1 MLRPMSFARKSTA
14 AAAALLCLSTA
25 LGCGSSS
32 SHPDTRGL
40 ARTCG
45 NVTLLG
51 HTLLIEIV
59 DGKATCAG
67 ARSVLKHAR
76 VTKHAGPRGWLCGSD
91 TPAYGFTSLVVG
103 CDGRS
108 SALQAVPVEELSR
121 IGAACRRF
129 AGPGDD
135 LLHGVDFRVHG
146 ISCAN
151 GKRVVET
158 CHVGKRCPVGA
169 STWICTRPKQKV
181 ALGYGERCVS
191 GSRFT
196 SIVWLD

>member
-1 MLRPMSFARKSTA
+1 MVRARNA
-14 AAAALLCLSTA
+14 AAVAALLLCLSTA
-25 LGCGSSS
+25 SACGSSS
-32 SHPDTRGL
+32 SHEDTRGL
-40 ARTCG
+40 AQTCG

-51 HTLLIEIV
+51 RTFLIEIV
-59 DGKATCAG
+59 DGKATCNS

-76 VTKHAGPRGWLCGSD
+76 FAKHAGPKGWLCGFD

-103 CDGRS
+103 CDGRR
-108 SALQAVPVEELSR
+108 SALQAVPVKELSR

-135 LLHGVDFRVHG
+135 LLHAVDFRVHG
-146 ISCAN
+146 ASCAT

-158 CHVGKRCPVGA
+158 CDFGKRCAVGT
-169 STWICTRPKQKV
+169 STWICKRPKQKA
-181 ALGYGERCVS
+181 ALGYGERCTS